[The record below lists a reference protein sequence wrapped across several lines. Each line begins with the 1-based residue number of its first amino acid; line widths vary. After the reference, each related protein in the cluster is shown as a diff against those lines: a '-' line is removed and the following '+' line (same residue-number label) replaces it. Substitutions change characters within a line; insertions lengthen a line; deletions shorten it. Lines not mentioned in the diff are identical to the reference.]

1 VLLDATRWLDF
12 FGLFSVRSLVGVLLL
27 LLVLPLILISF
38 VIAGVR
44 WPGRPSTP
52 QRPSRY
58 WSAWPASWRCSSC
71 GVPGWSLL
79 SARGSATPHA
89 APGW

>member
-1 VLLDATRWLDF
+1 VLLDATGWLDF
-12 FGLFSVRSLVGVLLL
+12 FGLFSVRGLVGVLLL

-52 QRPSRY
+52 QRP
-58 WSAWPASWRCSSC
+58 
-71 GVPGWSLL
+71 GVDPVL
-79 SARGSATPHA
+79 
-89 APGW
+89 